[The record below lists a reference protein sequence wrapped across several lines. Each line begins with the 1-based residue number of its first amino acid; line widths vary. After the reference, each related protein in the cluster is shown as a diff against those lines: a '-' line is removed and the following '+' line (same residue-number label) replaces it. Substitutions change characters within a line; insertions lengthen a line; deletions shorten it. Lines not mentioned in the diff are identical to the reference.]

1 MRYETETQKIA
12 RLSSR
17 RYTKAQLARLLVEGD
32 RKRDAAERRAA
43 DAEAAAQ
50 RATDTVQERLAAER
64 RGIRIDRAET
74 GWEVTIHESGQPTLW
89 LEVPTHNLLME
100 IVAALA
106 EEEAPTALDGLATVA
121 ATGGTSIGY
130 RLPYVAWPDTS
141 GPWGRD
147 ERGPIRAYRAEHAA
161 ALEALATAEPSEYP
175 AAWARAVIAAN
186 AAHEKAPALLQQREG
201 E

>member
-1 MRYETETQKIA
+1 MQYETEAQKIA

-17 RYTKAQLARLLVEGD
+17 RYTKVQLARLLAEGD

-50 RATDTVQERLAAER
+50 RATDAVQERVAAER

-74 GWEVTIHESGQPTLW
+74 GWEVTIHESGQPALR
-89 LEVPTHNLLME
+89 LEIPAHRLLME

-106 EEEAPTALDGLATVA
+106 EEEAPTAVGGLAAVA
-121 ATGGTSIGY
+121 ATGDPSIGY

-161 ALEALATAEPSEYP
+161 AMAALDTAESSEYP

-186 AAHEKAPALLQQREG
+186 AAHEKAPALLQQHEG

>member
-17 RYTKAQLARLLVEGD
+17 RYTKAQLARLLAEGD
-32 RKRDAAERRAA
+32 RQRDAAERRAA

-50 RATDTVQERLAAER
+50 RAADSVHERVAAER
-64 RGIRIDRAET
+64 RGVRINRAET
-74 GWEVTIHESGQPTLW
+74 GWEVTIYESGQSALR
-89 LEVPTHNLLME
+89 LEIPTHNLLME

-106 EEEAPTALDGLATVA
+106 EEAPTAVDGLAAVA
-121 ATGGTSIGY
+121 ATGDTSIEY
-130 RLPYVAWPDTS
+130 RLPHVAWPDTS

-175 AAWARAVIAAN
+175 AAWARAAVAAN
-186 AAHEKAPALLQQREG
+186 AAHEKAPALLQQHEG

>member
-1 MRYETETQKIA
+1 MRYETEAQKIA

-50 RATDTVQERLAAER
+50 RAADTVHERVAAER
-64 RGIRIDRAET
+64 RGVRINRAET
-74 GWEVTIHESGQPTLW
+74 GWEVTIYESGQSALR
-89 LEVPTHNLLME
+89 LEIPTHNLLME

-106 EEEAPTALDGLATVA
+106 EEAPTAVDGLAAVA
-121 ATGGTSIGY
+121 ATGDTSIEY

-186 AAHEKAPALLQQREG
+186 AAHEEAPALLQQHEG

>member
-1 MRYETETQKIA
+1 MRYETEAQKIA

-17 RYTKAQLARLLVEGD
+17 KYTKAQLARLLAEGD
-32 RKRDAAERRAA
+32 RQRDVAERRAA

-50 RATDTVQERLAAER
+50 RAADSVRERLAAER
-64 RGIRIDRAET
+64 RGIRINRAET
-74 GWEVTIHESGQPTLW
+74 GWEVTIYESGQSALR
-89 LEVPTHNLLME
+89 LEVPAHNLLME

-106 EEEAPTALDGLATVA
+106 EEAPTAVDGLAAVA
-121 ATGGTSIGY
+121 ATGDTSIEY

-161 ALEALATAEPSEYP
+161 ALEALTAAEPSEYP
-175 AAWARAVIAAN
+175 AAWARAAVAAN
-186 AAHEKAPALLQQREG
+186 AAHEKAPALLQQHEG

>member
-1 MRYETETQKIA
+1 M
-12 RLSSR
+12 
-17 RYTKAQLARLLVEGD
+17 
-32 RKRDAAERRAA
+32 
-43 DAEAAAQ
+43 
-50 RATDTVQERLAAER
+50 QERVAAER
-64 RGIRIDRAET
+64 RGIRINRAET
-74 GWEVTIHESGQPTLW
+74 GWEVTIYESGQSSLR
-89 LEVPTHNLLME
+89 LEIPAHRLLME

-106 EEEAPTALDGLATVA
+106 EEAPTAVDGLAAVA
-121 ATGGTSIGY
+121 ATGDTSIEY
-130 RLPYVAWPDTS
+130 RLPHVAWPDTS

-186 AAHEKAPALLQQREG
+186 AAHEEAPALLQQHEG

>member
-1 MRYETETQKIA
+1 MRYETEAQKIA

-17 RYTKAQLARLLVEGD
+17 KYTKAQLARLLVEGD
-32 RKRDAAERRAA
+32 RQRDVAERRAA

-50 RATDTVQERLAAER
+50 RVADSVRERLAAER
-64 RGIRIDRAET
+64 RGVRINRAET
-74 GWEVTIHESGQPTLW
+74 GWEVTIYESGQSSLR
-89 LEVPTHNLLME
+89 LEIPTHNLLME

-106 EEEAPTALDGLATVA
+106 EEAPTAVDGLAAVA
-121 ATGGTSIGY
+121 ATGDTSIGY
-130 RLPYVAWPDTS
+130 RLPHVAWPDTS

-161 ALEALATAEPSEYP
+161 ALEALATAESSGYP
-175 AAWARAVIAAN
+175 AAWARAAVAAN
-186 AAHEKAPALLQQREG
+186 AAHEKAPALLQQHEG

>member
-1 MRYETETQKIA
+1 MRYETEAQKIA

-17 RYTKAQLARLLVEGD
+17 RYTKAQLARLLAEGD
-32 RKRDAAERRAA
+32 RQRDAAERRAA

-50 RATDTVQERLAAER
+50 RAADTVHERLATER
-64 RGIRIDRAET
+64 RGVRIDRAET
-74 GWEVTIHESGQPTLW
+74 GWEVTIYESGQSALR
-89 LEVPTHNLLME
+89 LEIPTHNLLME

-106 EEEAPTALDGLATVA
+106 EEAPTAVDGLAAVA
-121 ATGGTSIGY
+121 ATGDTSIEY
-130 RLPYVAWPDTS
+130 RLPHVAWPDTS

-175 AAWARAVIAAN
+175 AAWARATVAAN
-186 AAHEKAPALLQQREG
+186 AAHEKAPALLQQHEG

>member
-17 RYTKAQLARLLVEGD
+17 RYTKAQLARLLAEGD

-74 GWEVTIHESGQPTLW
+74 GWEVTIHESGRPTLR
-89 LEVPTHNLLME
+89 LEIPTHSLLME
-100 IVAALA
+100 VVAALA
-106 EEEAPTALDGLATVA
+106 EEEAPTAVDGLAAVA
-121 ATGGTSIGY
+121 ATGDTSIEY
-130 RLPYVAWPDTS
+130 RLPHVAWPDTS

-161 ALEALATAEPSEYP
+161 ALTALDTAEPSEYP
-175 AAWARAVIAAN
+175 AAWARAAVAAN
-186 AAHEKAPALLQQREG
+186 AAHEKAPALLQQHEG

>member
-1 MRYETETQKIA
+1 MQYETEAQKIA

-17 RYTKAQLARLLVEGD
+17 RYTKVQLARLLAEGD
-32 RKRDAAERRAA
+32 RRRDAAERRAA

-50 RATDTVQERLAAER
+50 RAADSVHERLAAER

-74 GWEVTIHESGQPTLW
+74 GWEVTIYESGQSALR
-89 LEVPTHNLLME
+89 LEIPTHNLLME

-106 EEEAPTALDGLATVA
+106 EEAPTAVDGLAAVA
-121 ATGGTSIGY
+121 ATGDTSIEY

-175 AAWARAVIAAN
+175 AAWARAAVAAN
-186 AAHEKAPALLQQREG
+186 AAHEKAPALLQQHEG

>member
-1 MRYETETQKIA
+1 MRYETEAQKIA

-32 RKRDAAERRAA
+32 RHRDVAERRAA

-50 RATDTVQERLAAER
+50 RAADSVHERVAAER

-74 GWEVTIHESGQPTLW
+74 GWEVTIYESGQSALR
-89 LEVPTHNLLME
+89 LEIPTHNLLME

-106 EEEAPTALDGLATVA
+106 EEAPTAVDGLAAVA
-121 ATGGTSIGY
+121 ATGDTSIEY
-130 RLPYVAWPDTS
+130 RLPHVAWPDTS

-186 AAHEKAPALLQQREG
+186 AAHEEAPALLQQHEG

>member
-1 MRYETETQKIA
+1 MRYEAETQKIA

-50 RATDTVQERLAAER
+50 RATDAVQERVAAER

-74 GWEVTIHESGQPTLW
+74 GWEVTIHESGQPTLR
-89 LEVPTHNLLME
+89 LEIPTHRLLME

-106 EEEAPTALDGLATVA
+106 EEAPTAVDGLAAVA
-121 ATGGTSIGY
+121 ATGDTSIEY
-130 RLPYVAWPDTS
+130 RLPHVAWPDTS

-161 ALEALATAEPSEYP
+161 ALEALDTAEPSEYP
-175 AAWARAVIAAN
+175 AAWARAAVAAN
-186 AAHEKAPALLQQREG
+186 AAHEKAPALLQQHEG

>member
-1 MRYETETQKIA
+1 MRYETETQKIT

-32 RKRDAAERRAA
+32 RQRDVAERRAA

-50 RATDTVQERLAAER
+50 RAADSVRERLAAER
-64 RGIRIDRAET
+64 RGIRINRAET
-74 GWEVTIHESGQPTLW
+74 GWEVTIYESGQPTLR
-89 LEVPTHNLLME
+89 LEIPTHRLLME

-106 EEEAPTALDGLATVA
+106 EEAPTAVDGLAAVA
-121 ATGGTSIGY
+121 ATGDTSIEY
-130 RLPYVAWPDTS
+130 RLPHVAWPDTS

-161 ALEALATAEPSEYP
+161 ALEALDTAEPSEYP
-175 AAWARAVIAAN
+175 AAWARAAVAAN
-186 AAHEKAPALLQQREG
+186 AAHEKAPALLQQHEG

>member
-1 MRYETETQKIA
+1 MRYETEAQKIA

-50 RATDTVQERLAAER
+50 RATDTVHERLAAER
-64 RGIRIDRAET
+64 RGIRIDRAEA
-74 GWEVTIHESGQPTLW
+74 GWEVTIHETGRPALW
-89 LEVPTHNLLME
+89 LEIPTRSLLME
-100 IVAALA
+100 IVAVLA
-106 EEEAPTALDGLATVA
+106 TEEAPTAVDGLASVA
-121 ATGGTSIGY
+121 ATGDTSIGY
-130 RLPYVAWPDTS
+130 RLPHVAWPDTS

-161 ALEALATAEPSEYP
+161 ALAALDTAESSEYP

-186 AAHEKAPALLQQREG
+186 AAHEKAPALLQQRGG